1 MRRRHP
7 HLPRPL
13 HRSDLG
19 TTVTAAPLSPGR
31 AIHAG
36 ARVSV
41 GLLAGIPVLLLIL
54 ATLGALSQ
62 TTVEGLP
69 VVPWQTLWSLPLD
82 RWVRDIAASLVLG
95 FVVVGGLLVPRV
107 DQRLVRMAS
116 LAALAW
122 LVALL
127 AQVPLTVSELLGRP
141 LSDSLEPQIVLSLL
155 TQTQLGQLLVAQIVL
170 VSFVALL
177 GWVILGRVTA
187 AIVLALAATA
197 AGLTGLMG
205 HSGLHSGHTSS
216 SISLAIHLLAV
227 GVWVGGLIAVC
238 SHVARHPKDAAVA
251 IRRFSTLALVCVIVL
266 AESGLLNAS
275 LRVDGVASLITT
287 AYGTL
292 ILAKATLLAALIVFG
307 WRQRRHVVPTGDS
320 TSLVRF
326 ASYEVLLMGIAL
338 GISVALSRTAPP
350 AGAIAGDRI
359 TAGALAT
366 LALALPLVIA
376 WAWPARQGWLSRLTA
391 GYPEP
396 FAVALAVVTY
406 VVAAVVPSGLLGIG
420 VAAVLASVAL
430 VGVGWAFC
438 VAALGPRGLPAL
450 ILAAVLW
457 PTALWLASRSDPVE
471 TGAQV
476 ALAGAA
482 GLACL
487 AVLYFVRRGARVVT
501 PIDPVREEVPVA

>member
-1 MRRRHP
+1 MNSAR
-7 HLPRPL
+7 
-13 HRSDLG
+13 
-19 TTVTAAPLSPGR
+19 LS
-31 AIHAG
+31 AG

-41 GLLAGIPVLLLIL
+41 GLLAGVPVLLLIL

-69 VVPWQTLWSLPLD
+69 VVPWQTLWGLPLD
-82 RWVRDIAASLVLG
+82 RWVRDVAAAIVLG
-95 FVVVGGLLVPRV
+95 FVVVGGLLLPRI
-107 DQRLVRMAS
+107 DHRLVRLAS
-116 LAALAW
+116 LGALAW

-141 LSDSLEPQIVLSLL
+141 LTDSLDPQIVVALL
-155 TQTQLGQLLVAQIVL
+155 TQTQLGQILIAQIALVA
-170 VSFVALL
+170 FVALL
-177 GWVILGRVTA
+177 GWAILGRVTA

-205 HSGLHSGHTSS
+205 HSGLHSGHTSA

-238 SHVARHPKDAAVA
+238 SHVARYPDDAAFA
-251 IRRFSTLALVCVIVL
+251 IRRFSALALVCVIVL

-307 WRQRRHVVPTGDS
+307 WRQRRHVVPTGDGV
-320 TSLVRF
+320 SLVRF

-359 TAGALAT
+359 SAGALAL

-376 WAWPARQGWLSRLTA
+376 WAGARPAWLRRVTGA
-391 GYPEP
+391 YPEP
-396 FAVALAVVTY
+396 FAVALAVLTY
-406 VVAAVVPSGLLGIG
+406 VMAAVVPSGLLGIG

-430 VGVGWAFC
+430 VIVGWAFA

-450 ILAAVLW
+450 VLAALLW
-457 PTALWLASRSDPVE
+457 PAALWLASRSDPVE

-476 ALAGAA
+476 ALAGAV
-482 GLACL
+482 GLACIGVL
-487 AVLYFVRRGARVVT
+487 ALIRRRPREMPAVVEM
-501 PIDPVREEVPVA
+501 PQEVTVA

>member
-1 MRRRHP
+1 MTSAR
-7 HLPRPL
+7 LSAV
-13 HRSDLG
+13 RSNHVG
-19 TTVTAAPLSPGR
+19 LSL
-31 AIHAG
+31 
-36 ARVSV
+36 SL

-54 ATLGALSQ
+54 ATLGALSE

-69 VVPWQTLWSLPLD
+69 VVPWQTLWGLPLD
-82 RWVRDIAASLVLG
+82 RWVRDVAAAIVLG
-95 FVVVGGLLVPRV
+95 FVVVGGLLLPRV
-107 DQRLVRMAS
+107 DHRLVRIAS

-141 LSDSLEPQIVLSLL
+141 LTQSFEPQIVVALL
-155 TQTQLGQLLVAQIVL
+155 TQTQLGQILIAQIVL
-170 VSFVALL
+170 VSLVALL
-177 GWVILGRVTA
+177 GWAILGRVTA
-187 AIVLALAATA
+187 AIVFALAGTA

-205 HSGLHSGHTSS
+205 HSGLHSGHNSA
-216 SISLAIHLLAV
+216 SISLAVHLLAV

-238 SHVARHPKDAAVA
+238 SHVMRHPDGAALA

-292 ILAKATLLAALIVFG
+292 ILAKVTLLAALIVFG
-307 WRQRRHVVPTGDS
+307 WRQRRHVVPTGDRAG
-320 TSLVRF
+320 LVRF
-326 ASYEVLLMGIAL
+326 AAYEVLLMGIAL

-359 TAGALAT
+359 TAGALAV
-366 LALALPLVIA
+366 LALGVPLVMA
-376 WAWPARQGWLSRLTA
+376 WAGAAPAWLRRVTSA
-391 GYPEP
+391 YPEP
-396 FAVALAVVTY
+396 FAVAVAVITY
-406 VVAAVVPSGLLGIG
+406 VMAAIVPSGLLGIG
-420 VAAVLASVAL
+420 VAAVLASCVLVA
-430 VGVGWAFC
+430 VGWAFA

-487 AVLYFVRRGARVVT
+487 AVLVFLRRRSTAVPDVAPT
-501 PIDPVREEVPVA
+501 VAEVKVG